1 MLPQNIDTSESE
13 LPPNAFTPE
22 FPAQSKRLAYLL
34 QHSNLPDKYGWV
46 SVDILCKESGYK
58 ECVISALVLFDDDGR
73 FIFSDDKTKV
83 RALYGHSIK
92 IESDAIPMPPPNVLY
107 YGIVGNSLP
116 LIFKEGIKPMNHTRL
131 HLSPIYGKA
140 YFLGGYL
147 SMPEVLE
154 INSAAMAA
162 DGYVFYKITNDVWQ
176 TDYIPAKYIKGIADL
191 PYASE

>member
-22 FPAQSKRLAYLL
+22 FPSLSKRLAYLL
-34 QHSNLPDKYGWV
+34 RHSNLPDKYGWV
-46 SVDILCKESGYK
+46 SVDVLCKESGYK
-58 ECVISALVLFDDDGR
+58 EHIIRTLVLFDDKGR
-73 FIFSDDKTKV
+73 FIFSDDQTKV

-107 YGIVGNSLP
+107 YGIVENSLP
-116 LIFKEGIKPMNHTRL
+116 LIFKEGIKPMSRAKV
-131 HLSPIYGKA
+131 HLSPTYGMA
-140 YFLGGYL
+140 YFVGGRHG
-147 SMPEVLE
+147 MPEVLE

>member
-1 MLPQNIDTSESE
+1 MLPPNIVSPESE

-34 QHSNLPDKYGWV
+34 RHSTSPDKHGWV
-46 SVDILCKESGYK
+46 SVDALCKEYGC
-58 ECVISALVLFDDDGR
+58 EEHIIRALVFFDDDGR

-107 YGIVGNSLP
+107 YGIVENSLP

-176 TDYIPAKYIKGIADL
+176 TDYIPAKYITGIADL
-191 PYASE
+191 PYAAK

>member
-13 LPPNAFTPE
+13 IPLNALTPD
-22 FPAQSKRLAYLL
+22 FPRLSNRLAYLL

-46 SVDILCKESGYK
+46 SIDVLCKESGYK
-58 ECVISALVLFDDDGR
+58 EHIIKAVVFFDDYGR
-73 FIFSDDKTKV
+73 FIFSDDQTAV

-107 YGIVGNSLP
+107 YGTAVKSLAS
-116 LIFKEGIKPMNHTRL
+116 IFEEGIKPMSRAKV

-140 YFLGGYL
+140 HFLGGYQN
-147 SMPEVLE
+147 MPEVLE

-162 DGYVFYKITNDVWQ
+162 DGCVFYKITNDVWQ
-176 TDYIPAKYIKGIADL
+176 TDYIPVKYITGIADL

>member
-22 FPAQSKRLAYLL
+22 FPSLSKRLAYLL
-34 QHSNLPDKYGWV
+34 RHSNLPDKYGWV
-46 SVDILCKESGYK
+46 LVDVLCKESGYK
-58 ECVISALVLFDDDGR
+58 EHIIRTLVLFDDKGR
-73 FIFSDDKTKV
+73 FIFSDDQTKV

-92 IESDAIPMPPPNVLY
+92 IESDAVPMQPPAVLY
-107 YGIVGNSLP
+107 HGTAVKSLAA
-116 LIFKEGIKPMNHTRL
+116 IFEEGIKPMSRAKV

-140 YFLGGYL
+140 HFLGGYQN
-147 SMPEVLE
+147 MPEVLE

-176 TDYIPAKYIKGIADL
+176 TDYIPAKYIRGIADL